1 MSFNYTSTGGA
12 LPKTYSIE
20 SGALPTGI
28 SLNTSTAALTGTFT
42 TEGTFNWVVKVVD
55 ANGMETTLPD
65 TCIVSAAPFFLRGVA
80 WNKVSKKLTVWQ
92 GDTDAVT
99 ATIDVPIFG
108 TPNSPSGIRSDG
120 TRAYV
125 ISGGNIPDTG
135 GELFEVNLTN
145 NTAAL
150 LLTLPV
156 LDTST
161 FALTRNGAFA
171 YVTSTATD
179 TVLKV
184 DIAAAAVNTSVTVA
198 DPTICR
204 LSHDEQ
210 FLYIG
215 GGSPTLKIRKLSTS
229 SMTVVA
235 SSPNDSIIVC
245 GGISVSADDT
255 KLYVTGQHTNDFD
268 LTAFNTS
275 NMSVAATANYTPS
288 SPLDVLADDANTYVY
303 MLRSNGVG
311 GTQLTK
317 IDATS
322 LAVVSNV
329 DVSAGAILSSSS
341 RMAWSYDYTRIFVSD
356 PVGATSTDNVV
367 VVDPVSMTTL
377 TPILANDEPCS
388 AAASGTATVLGYNGV
403 ALAIP
408 DNNGFV
414 SSNIV
419 ISGETPAN
427 QTNLAITMNLTHSYR
442 GDLEIIIDKPD
453 GGSVTLVSPDEND
466 NLRNFVRSFA
476 LGPSALLVNGTWTLR
491 IRDTVAAD
499 VGTLNY
505 WKVIKTSA

>member
-65 TCIVSAAPFFLRGVA
+65 TCIVSAAPFSLRGVA
-80 WNKVSKKLTVWQ
+80 WNQGSKQVTVWQ
-92 GDTDAVT
+92 GDTDVVT
-99 ATIDVPIFG
+99 ATISVPEV
-108 TPNSPSGIRSDG
+108 SGNILTNISDCRIKSDG
-120 TRAYV
+120 TKAYV
-125 ISGGNIPDTG
+125 LSRGDNA
-135 GELFEVNLTN
+135 LYEVDLVT
-145 NTAAL
+145 NTAVSL
-150 LLTLPV
+150 VTGLTDGNSL
-156 LDTST
+156 
-161 FALTRNGAFA
+161 AMTRDGQFA
-171 YVTSTATD
+171 YVLGGATDQIFKVDIPSAAIVASPTFAGFVFRCELSPDEDFLYVGSTNSPLKVRKIDTATMAVSATSTADVITPED
-179 TVLKV
+179 
-184 DIAAAAVNTSVTVA
+184 
-198 DPTICR
+198 
-204 LSHDEQ
+204 
-210 FLYIG
+210 
-215 GGSPTLKIRKLSTS
+215 
-229 SMTVVA
+229 M
-235 SSPNDSIIVC
+235 
-245 GGISVSADDT
+245 SVSADGGV
-255 KLYVTGQHTNDFD
+255 LYVIGSHPGDND
-268 LTAFNTS
+268 LTAFDTS
-275 NMSVAATANYTPS
+275 DMSVAASANFTEPFS
-288 SPLDVLADDANTYVY
+288 VLADDSGTYVY
-303 MLRSNGVG
+303 LLHSAG
-311 GTQLTK
+311 GLLAQVSKL
-317 IDATS
+317 DATT
-322 LAVVSNV
+322 LASVGSVA
-329 DVSAGAILSSSS
+329 AGNA
-341 RMAWSYDYTRIFVSD
+341 RNAKMAFSYDYTRIFIGDSDAAGTTD
-356 PVGATSTDNVV
+356 PVL
-367 VVDPVSMTTL
+367 VVDPITMTTL
-377 TPILANDEPCS
+377 TPVAANENPS
-388 AAASGTATVLGYNGV
+388 GVAASGTVTVLGYNGV

-419 ISGETPAN
+419 VSGESPAN